1 MVAVQG
7 FLGFHTWLSC
17 SGQTTKTVV
26 RAARRRRE
34 EKAQQREPPASQQA
48 GAASALEAPLPPSP
62 NATAAAALHAEAE
75 AGTLAAAMA
84 TDADAI
90 SEVDESC
97 DVEAGGPP
105 ADSADEGE
113 ENYIGVIGWELSGGK
128 TSMPCLPALVD
139 PRGPAH

>member
-1 MVAVQG
+1 MVAAQG

-75 AGTLAAAMA
+75 AGSLAAAMA

-139 PRGPAH
+139 PHGPAQ

>member
-1 MVAVQG
+1 MARSVMGRRQNRSRERKLVAEDLPRG
-7 FLGFHTWLSC
+7 SPTA
-17 SGQTTKTVV
+17 SG
-26 RAARRRRE
+26 R
-34 EKAQQREPPASQQA
+34 QREPPASQQA

-62 NATAAAALHAEAE
+62 NATAAAALHAQAE
-75 AGTLAAAMA
+75 AGSLAAAMA

-139 PRGPAH
+139 PHGPAQ